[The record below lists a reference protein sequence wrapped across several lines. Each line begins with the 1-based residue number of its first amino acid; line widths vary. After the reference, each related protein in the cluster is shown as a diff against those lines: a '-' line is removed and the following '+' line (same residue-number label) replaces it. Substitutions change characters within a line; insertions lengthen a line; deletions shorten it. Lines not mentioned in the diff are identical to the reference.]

1 MAKFLMKDLNSVF
14 SSIVADYLRRGYVIC
29 LDSMHHYRV
38 DMVMGKGKVEHYISV
53 QFEFVHTSTFDP
65 EPNQFVINVAMFEG
79 AGNEWASKI
88 KDIKT
93 LTFYEIE
100 YQKCY
105 SDSKEEAL
113 ALKQLGFNRW
123 KSRDYTDELT
133 APCKKVDPKQIPE
146 SVKDSIM
153 EKVRDI
159 RGFKRATFDCVTS
172 IEFYRSSSSH
182 KRMCIVEAQLK
193 DRKTHITFK

>member
-38 DMVMGKGKVEHYISV
+38 DLMMGKGKVEHYISI
-53 QFEFVHTSTFDP
+53 QMEHEHSSTFDN
-65 EPNQFVINVAMFEG
+65 ELTRYTINVAMFEG
-79 AGNEWASKI
+79 AGDEWASKI

-113 ALKQLGFNRW
+113 AAKQLGFNRW
-123 KSRDYTDELT
+123 KSRDYVEDCST
-133 APCKKVDPKQIPE
+133 PCKKIDPKRIPQ

-153 EKVRDI
+153 ERVHNI

-172 IEFYRSSSSH
+172 IEFYRSCLDY
-182 KRMCIVEAQLK
+182 KRVCTINIHFKNNM
-193 DRKTHITFK
+193 DHITFK